1 MAEFR
6 ENQLRP
12 LDAECTRWG
21 FRSDSASGTVEPPGF
36 ERARDAFRR
45 AALEVPAYADF
56 LRRNKVAAERIR
68 TAQDF
73 ARVPPVTKANYLHHY
88 PLNMLA
94 RRGDIAAAGTWST
107 SSGSSGKPTYW
118 PRGSLSLE
126 QSIDLYDKIFRQ
138 SFQSRERS
146 TLAVIGFAMGNWIGG
161 TYTYTGIQHLPAL
174 GHRLSVIAPG
184 IDVATILANIA
195 DLGPY
200 YEQVVLVGYP
210 PFVKDVLDQAP
221 SWLVDMDLKI
231 LMAGENISEGWR
243 DYILKRIG
251 KEHRAEHTCLIY
263 GTADAGIMGHET
275 PTTIAARRLARNDP
289 RLNVALFGDHEVQ
302 PTFVEYQPDFRFT
315 ETDPDGYLLFTIDNT
330 FPLIRYR
337 INDRGSVIT
346 AAELAGLL
354 GRCGH
359 ELTVRTSTGD
369 AGFIALG
376 QRTDIAATFYSLKI
390 FPESIRAAFEDP
402 AVSGTVSGKFH
413 LITLQDEA
421 YGQTLRL
428 HVELRAD
435 ATADEARTP
444 RLTELVVA
452 SLLRTNS
459 EYRQLRQ
466 ALGRHADPVIT
477 LHPFGTGGFAHGIKH
492 RWTGEPA

>member
-1 MAEFR
+1 VTA
-6 ENQLRP
+6 
-12 LDAECTRWG
+12 
-21 FRSDSASGTVEPPGF
+21 EPPGF
-36 ERARDAFRR
+36 GRARDVFRR

-56 LRRNKVAAERIR
+56 LRRNKIAAERIQ
-68 TAQDF
+68 TPQDF
-73 ARVPPVTKANYLHHY
+73 ARVPPVTKANYLQHY

-94 RRGDIAAAGTWST
+94 RRGDIAEAGTWST

-118 PRGSLSLE
+118 PRAALSLE

-146 TLAVIGFAMGNWIGG
+146 TLAVVGFAMGNWIGG
-161 TYTYTGIQHLPAL
+161 TYTYSGIQHLRAL

-184 IDVATILANIA
+184 IDVATILSNLA

-221 SWLVDMDLKI
+221 PSVVDMDLKI

-251 KEHRAEHTCLIY
+251 KEGRPEHTCLIY

-275 PTTIAARRLARNDP
+275 PTTIAARRLARDDP
-289 RLNVALFGDHEVQ
+289 RLNVTLFGDHEVQ

-315 ETDPDGYLLFTIDNT
+315 ETDPDGYLLFTIDST

-337 INDRGSVIT
+337 INDRGHVLT
-346 AAELAGLL
+346 ASELADLL
-354 GRCGH
+354 GRFRH
-359 ELTVRTSTGD
+359 QFAVRTSTEN

-390 FPESIRAAFEDP
+390 FPDSIRAAFEDA
-402 AVSGTVSGKFH
+402 AVSGAVSGKFC
-413 LITLQDEA
+413 LVTEEDEA
-421 YGQTLRL
+421 YGQTLAL
-428 HVELRAD
+428 QVELRAG
-435 ATADEARTP
+435 AIADEALAP
-444 RLTELVVA
+444 RLAELVVA

-459 EYRQLRQ
+459 EYRQLHQ
-466 ALGRHADPVIT
+466 VLGVRADPVIT
-477 LHPFGTGGFAHGIKH
+477 LHRFGAARFAHGIKH
-492 RWTGEPA
+492 RWTGEPS